1 MINKERKIS
10 VSTVELYMER
20 KKKKKKKYYKSL
32 NDKFRF

>member
-20 KKKKKKKYYKSL
+20 KKKKKKYYKSL